1 MGDWGAGAM
10 SWVLGVLGLLPNLSV
25 LVLHAEQED
34 ARVWHKFMP
43 KLKVY
48 RETLQE

>member
-10 SWVLGVLGLLPNLSV
+10 SWVLGVLGLLLNLAV
-25 LVLHAEQED
+25 LILHAEQED
-34 ARVWHKFMP
+34 ARVLP

-48 RETLQE
+48 REALQE